1 MPAGCNLD
9 RRSAVGGRLLIA
21 GKVEAFTLGEPL
33 NDDTITIHLEKAN
46 AAFHGLYQV
55 ANQQFLEHE
64 WQGYTYARCVA
75 DNGPRRQRRYGK
87 PG

>member
-9 RRSAVGGRLLIA
+9 RRSAVGGCILIA

-55 ANQQFLEHE
+55 VNQQFLEHE
-64 WQGYTYARCVA
+64 WQGYTYANR
-75 DNGPRRQRRYGK
+75 
-87 PG
+87 